1 MEKVDTVSK
10 NVSNVKV
17 KGSPIRARVLT
28 IDTGTHRLIHP
39 SASTL
44 QPAPAFFFGFCAFLR
59 PTDVFPTRVGMVRF
73 FRRWGAA
80 PLKRGSFVFIGVHS
94 WSLPAIKPQK

>member
-44 QPAPAFFFGFCAFLR
+44 QPAPAFFSAFVPFCGQLTFSPPAWGWSDSFGDGAR
-59 PTDVFPTRVGMVRF
+59 PR
-73 FRRWGAA
+73 
-80 PLKRGSFVFIGVHS
+80 
-94 WSLPAIKPQK
+94 